1 MSLKNVIFV
10 AYSFMFTIKRT
21 LVSLF
26 YIYLYFFLYI
36 FELDFIKAQ
45 ENLKRLN
52 SFNKNGNLVR
62 V

>member
-26 YIYLYFFLYI
+26 YIYLYI